1 MNILFFINFIKMTGM
16 KKIYY
21 FPGLISAVVI
31 PLLFWYYGNQKFE
44 EINISLMDIGLPAKL
59 SKDKSNLT
67 STFEPLRNWDYKK
80 IKIEPGKGKENS
92 NIYISEVKNLQ
103 KRNKKNT
110 GIEFILDKNNTYGD
124 FASLLNDMAIAQQET
139 YAYDLEKTGHFF
151 ATVNYIDPNI
161 EEFKY
166 ECFLCHDVIYVNE
179 VYKLNLFDKI
189 QQFLISLPKEAF
201 YIMFGFLFLVN
212 ISMLS
217 IKERFQ
223 MQPIFRLSSI

>member
-1 MNILFFINFIKMTGM
+1 M

-21 FPGLISAVVI
+21 FPGLISAVMI

-44 EINISLMDIGLPAKL
+44 EVNISVMDIGLPAKL

-67 STFEPLRNWDYKK
+67 FTFEPLRNWDYKR
-80 IKIEPGKGKENS
+80 IKIEPGKAKENS
-92 NIYISEVKNLQ
+92 NFYVSEVKNLQ

-124 FASLLNDMAIAQQET
+124 FASLLKDMTIAQQGT

-166 ECFLCHDVIYVNE
+166 DCFLCHDVISVNE
-179 VYKLNLFDKI
+179 VYKPNLFDKI
-189 QQFLISLPKEAF
+189 QQFLINLPKEGY
-201 YIMFGFLFLVN
+201 YIIFGFLFLVN
-212 ISMLS
+212 MSMLS

-223 MQPIFRLSSI
+223 ISH